1 MSTPNSDRRDTFIR
15 AVLFIVIVLIA
26 IGLIGFLKRS
36 TDVPLT
42 PEHAARRDSLS
53 RMAKPDT
60 TFTPDEDTSIQTSPY
75 PTTTDSVSMD
85 LRVPSDAGY
94 QDGYYAG
101 LQDGISGD
109 ERASYDETS
118 QFPTPAQR
126 RNYAEAYRRGY
137 LQGFAD
143 GQEGREYDH
152 DHDHDHDDEAHSHP
166 HKHSQAD

>member
-1 MSTPNSDRRDTFIR
+1 MSTPQSDRRDTLIR
-15 AVLFIVIVLIA
+15 AVIFVVIVLLA
-26 IGLIGFLKRS
+26 IGLISFLKRS

-60 TFTPDEDTSIQTSPY
+60 TFTTEDDGYNPATTSY
-75 PTTTDSVSMD
+75 PVPTDSLSMD

-137 LQGFAD
+137 LQGFTD
-143 GQEGREYDH
+143 GQEGGGHTDGQGEDV
-152 DHDHDHDDEAHSHP
+152 DVHSH
-166 HKHSQAD
+166 SE

>member
-1 MSTPNSDRRDTFIR
+1 M
-15 AVLFIVIVLIA
+15 IVLIA

-60 TFTPDEDTSIQTSPY
+60 TFTPDEDATIQTAPY
-75 PTTTDSVSMD
+75 PEPDDSVSMD

-109 ERASYDETS
+109 ERASYDESS

-137 LQGFAD
+137 LQGFTD
-143 GQEGREYDH
+143 GQEGN
-152 DHDHDHDDEAHSHP
+152 AHAEETEEDGTHP
-166 HKHSQAD
+166 HSPTE